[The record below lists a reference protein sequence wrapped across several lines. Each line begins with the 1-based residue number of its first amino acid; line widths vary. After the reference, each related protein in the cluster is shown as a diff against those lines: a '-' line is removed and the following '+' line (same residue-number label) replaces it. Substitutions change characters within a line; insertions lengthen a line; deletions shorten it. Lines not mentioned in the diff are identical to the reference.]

1 MSIKLGHTDTSTFKK
16 DVIGMEEQN
25 LFKWKH
31 YQPELILLTVR
42 WYLRY
47 NLSFRN
53 LVEMME
59 ERGLSIAHTT
69 IMRWVHRYG
78 PQLEEKVRYHLKRFW
93 CKNFEV
99 DENGL
104 SNLEILIVLLY
115 KRCVISIEKEN
126 LFKWKHYQPDIILL
140 TVRWYLRY
148 NLSFRDL
155 VEMMEER
162 GLFLAHTTIMRW
174 VHQYGPEFDKRI
186 RRHLKQTN
194 NSWRVD
200 ETYIKVKRQWMYLYR
215 AVDSEGNTI
224 DFYLSKSRNHKAAK
238 RFFKKALRSF
248 HVSKPR
254 IITVD
259 KNPVYPIAIEQLK
272 KEKRIPTGTKIR
284 RIKYLNNIV
293 EQDHRFIKK
302 RIRSMLGFTSY
313 KTSASILSGVEAMHM
328 VKKTN

>member
-1 MSIKLGHTDTSTFKK
+1 M
-16 DVIGMEEQN
+16 V
-25 LFKWKH
+25 WKRKI
-31 YQPELILLTVR
+31 YSNGNIISLILFG
-42 WYLRY
+42 W
-47 NLSFRN
+47 
-53 LVEMME
+53 
-59 ERGLSIAHTT
+59 
-69 IMRWVHRYG
+69 
-78 PQLEEKVRYHLKRFW
+78 FW

-115 KRCVISIEKEN
+115 KRCVISMEKEN

-162 GLFLAHTTIMRW
+162 GLFLVHTTIMRW

-200 ETYIKVKRQWMYLYR
+200 ETYIKVKGQWMYLYR

-259 KNPVYPIAIEQLK
+259 KNPAYPIAIEQLK
-272 KEKRIPTGTKIR
+272 KEKRIPIGTKIR

-302 RIRSMLGFTSY
+302 RIRSMLGFKSY

-328 VKKTN
+328 VKKEQNDLQDQSVQNQNIFINQLFGLTA